1 MFLIILADYI
11 LTTTSQFAKIK
22 KKKKSLVR
30 KKADL
35 LRGNF

>member
-22 KKKKSLVR
+22 KKKSLVR

-35 LRGNF
+35 LWGNF